1 MDIKKLIGET
11 TEYDKKGMLEVTK
24 PKSWCKCISAFA
36 NGRGGTLI
44 FGITDDDRIVGL
56 EDAKKDSEIISEQI
70 KVNLDPIPDY
80 NLDFA
85 EVDGYILIVL
95 EVYAGDETPYYYI
108 GNKERTAFVR
118 RGNQSV
124 PADRLTL
131 KKLVMKG
138 AKITYDSLSANVG
151 FKDLSFSQLRAAFY
165 QATGTSM
172 SDEDFVSFG
181 IVDQNGTLANAGA
194 LLADDSPVRHSRL
207 FCTRWNGL
215 TMASGLVD
223 AIDDV
228 EYSDGLVQLLKNG
241 VNFIK
246 RNSKNKWMKLPQGRM
261 DMPDYPDRAVFEGLC
276 NALIHRDYMIL
287 GSEVHID
294 MYDDRLEIYS
304 PGE

>member
-138 AKITYDSLSANVG
+138 AKITYDSLPANVG

-165 QATGTSM
+165 QAAGTSM

-228 EYSDGLVQLLKNG
+228 EYSDGLVQLLK
-241 VNFIK
+241 K
-246 RNSKNKWMKLPQGRM
+246 
-261 DMPDYPDRAVFEGLC
+261 
-276 NALIHRDYMIL
+276 IL
-287 GSEVHID
+287 
-294 MYDDRLEIYS
+294 
-304 PGE
+304 

>member
-1 MDIKKLIGET
+1 M
-11 TEYDKKGMLEVTK
+11 
-24 PKSWCKCISAFA
+24 
-36 NGRGGTLI
+36 
-44 FGITDDDRIVGL
+44 
-56 EDAKKDSEIISEQI
+56 
-70 KVNLDPIPDY
+70 
-80 NLDFA
+80 
-85 EVDGYILIVL
+85 DGYILIVL

-138 AKITYDSLSANVG
+138 AKITYDSLPANVG

-228 EYSDGLVQLLKNG
+228 EYSDGRSTFKEWCKFYKTKFKKQVDEITSRQNG
-241 VNFIK
+241 
-246 RNSKNKWMKLPQGRM
+246 
-261 DMPDYPDRAVFEGLC
+261 YAGLS
-276 NALIHRDYMIL
+276 
-287 GSEVHID
+287 GSCCI
-294 MYDDRLEIYS
+294 
-304 PGE
+304 